1 MPKRIDITQVVKLD
15 DSNYERWKLQIT
27 VVLKAAEV
35 WDVVSGETPRPP
47 ATEAAQ
53 RAAWDKK
60 DIEAQAIL
68 IPTLDK
74 LQTVHIY
81 ELTTAKSIFDRLKE
95 VNADSSTLN
104 KQHTLASFLN
114 FKVDLDQPPVKAYL
128 EMEQLYRSLKEMGV
142 QIDEDT
148 VITKIVSALPDER
161 FQAFKKA

>member
-1 MPKRIDITQVVKLD
+1 MGRSVRRDTTTTRK
-15 DSNYERWKLQIT
+15 
-27 VVLKAAEV
+27 
-35 WDVVSGETPRPP
+35 
-47 ATEAAQ
+47 

-68 IPTLDK
+68 LPTLDK

-128 EMEQLYRSLKEMGV
+128 EMEQLYRSLKE
-142 QIDEDT
+142 
-148 VITKIVSALPDER
+148 
-161 FQAFKKA
+161 